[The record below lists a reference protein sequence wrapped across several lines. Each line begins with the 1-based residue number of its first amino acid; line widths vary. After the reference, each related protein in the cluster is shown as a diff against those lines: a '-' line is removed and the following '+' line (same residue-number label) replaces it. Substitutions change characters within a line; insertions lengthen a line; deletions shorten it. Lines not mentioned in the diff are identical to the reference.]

1 MPLLIDEAM
10 GALKDKDMT
19 YSELD
24 AAAVSS
30 KAAGDIDGPI
40 DVGTFTRG
48 ALRKLGEVRVTRSL
62 FDVVE
67 EFPMPENLGQV
78 MEQIAGQTCTD
89 VPPALRPGAELP
101 EGTKYSVVVGGNGN
115 GAAVA
120 VKIYA
125 FQNQVPLKTAQE
137 LVIGTGYAPIARK
150 GPWLHK
156 KTLQWLLDRIPG
168 HRVDWASVEEKQRA
182 KPTDGEK
189 KRWEATDEELEE
201 GIDFINKHAPAVNDM
216 NQQWLFIEKNIKP
229 SSGSKIAGWPW
240 AKVANAVHNRAKAAT
255 GCAKVERSFPLC
267 VFDLHPLWPEVL
279 LPCIFPLLSQF
290 GLLFFGLPGIGKTP
304 TFIVLAMAMG
314 RYTAARSGA
323 RCLAENEFDEKGEP
337 PADDRTIITAAEAE
351 KLFMKPFSGWKQA
364 HVLAVLKRAVARVA
378 AVVHRISFDN
388 IEKDWLRDKQY
399 WGNDNKKYYN
409 LYKQGMEVF
418 YDNFDEQLQREQD
431 LIDRAATA
439 RGDKLADAY
448 IAECN
453 ESLQAKLLSVMELSS
468 RLSAAP
474 PRPEAEASDG
484 ASMLS
489 AAPPSPEAEASGG
502 AIALHVRPDGDGS
515 YVFPTGPPAPRTS
528 TKRSRCRID
537 GVGAREVRPRGSP
550 PSLVEGQPD
559 ILAAELGAMLEAE
572 GLATQPGVEASPQA
586 LSPSSPPLFPPVGM
600 GEED

>member
-1 MPLLIDEAM
+1 MPLFIDEAM
-10 GALKDKDMT
+10 DALKNKDMT

-40 DVGTFTRG
+40 DVGTFARG
-48 ALRKLGEVRVTRSL
+48 ALRKLGEVRVTRSP
-62 FDVVE
+62 FDVVV
-67 EFPMPENLGQV
+67 PMPENLDQV
-78 MEQIAGQTCTD
+78 MEQIAGQTYTD

-101 EGTKYSVVVGGNGN
+101 EGTTYSVVAGGNGN

-182 KPTDGEK
+182 KLTDGEQ

-267 VFDLHPLWPEVL
+267 VFDLHALWPEVL
-279 LPCIFPLLSQF
+279 PPCIFTLLSQL

-314 RYTAARSGA
+314 RYTAARSGGNLLPGWRRSKSMDGFKSSQGTA
-323 RCLAENEFDEKGEP
+323 SEGTLLDDPGMWHLSIDDLKSFFDAAEDTFARARYNDAKFVKNSVRCLAENEFDEKDEP

-364 HVLAVLKRAVARVA
+364 HVLAVLKRTVACVAGRHSMCLRFPSSDPDAVPIPPLSARTLLRLFRCGGWMLGLASRLAAFAARV
-378 AVVHRISFDN
+378 V
-388 IEKDWLRDKQY
+388 E
-399 WGNDNKKYYN
+399 
-409 LYKQGMEVF
+409 
-418 YDNFDEQLQREQD
+418 
-431 LIDRAATA
+431 TA
-439 RGDKLADAY
+439 
-448 IAECN
+448 
-453 ESLQAKLLSVMELSS
+453 
-468 RLSAAP
+468 
-474 PRPEAEASDG
+474 
-484 ASMLS
+484 
-489 AAPPSPEAEASGG
+489 
-502 AIALHVRPDGDGS
+502 
-515 YVFPTGPPAPRTS
+515 
-528 TKRSRCRID
+528 
-537 GVGAREVRPRGSP
+537 
-550 PSLVEGQPD
+550 
-559 ILAAELGAMLEAE
+559 
-572 GLATQPGVEASPQA
+572 
-586 LSPSSPPLFPPVGM
+586 
-600 GEED
+600 